1 MDGYTYFEDCQVGAV
16 TETGEIEM
24 TEAEIIKF
32 AAEYDPQPMHVDP
45 EAAKSITG
53 GLIASGWHTAST
65 TMKLMVTRGNY
76 RPAPGT
82 VGLGFD
88 SLRWNQPVRPGDR
101 LRLRVEVLQT
111 RASQSK
117 PGWGIVTNKFTTLN
131 QRGEPVQEMQSS
143 AIFPMRNK

>member
-1 MDGYTYFEDCQVGAV
+1 MDGYTYFEDCEVGAV

-32 AAEYDPQPMHVDP
+32 ASEYDPQPMHVDP

-53 GLIASGWHTAST
+53 GLIASGWHTAAT

-82 VGLGFD
+82 VGLGFEH
-88 SLRWNQPVRPGDR
+88 LRWNQPVRPGDR

-143 AIFPMRNK
+143 AIFPMRNN